1 MHFKTCYT
9 YAHNNLEFT
18 ENLMEQLLVGDTA
31 PDFELLDHTGTMHRL
46 SELLKT
52 KNALLVFNI
61 GFA

>member
-1 MHFKTCYT
+1 M
-9 YAHNNLEFT
+9 
-18 ENLMEQLLVGDTA
+18 ENLMEQLLVGENA
-31 PDFELLDHTGTMHRL
+31 PDFELPDHTCTMHRL

>member
-1 MHFKTCYT
+1 
-9 YAHNNLEFT
+9 
-18 ENLMEQLLVGDTA
+18 MEQLRVGDTA
-31 PDFELLDHTGTMHRL
+31 PDFKLPDHNGTLHQL